1 MVQSLKPFWI
11 VLVCWFVCLCLGGI
25 PGCGYHLK
33 PTGDLSVVQYQ
44 SLAIPLMESSS
55 SFLGFEGEFTRVIR
69 EEFAGHAKVPIVPRD
84 EAAAV
89 LTGKVYEIRTEPL
102 SYNIIRSTVQDK
114 VITYEVTNS
123 RRLRI
128 KLDARLVD
136 RKTGKVIWA
145 DKVMEDKATF
155 EVSEDPMSTRFN
167 QRKALREMARR
178 LAKRI
183 YLKTFERF

>member
-1 MVQSLKPFWI
+1 
-11 VLVCWFVCLCLGGI
+11 
-25 PGCGYHLK
+25 
-33 PTGDLSVVQYQ
+33 
-44 SLAIPLMESSS
+44 
-55 SFLGFEGEFTRVIR
+55 
-69 EEFAGHAKVPIVPRD
+69 VPRD

-102 SYNIIRSTVQDK
+102 SYNIIRSTVQGE